1 MQQYH
6 HQYTSQCYFR
16 WDHPREYGENDA
28 RAPYPASSPGSSPRI
43 RGKCCRRCSQRT
55 LRADHP
61 REYGEN
67 AAQPPPG
74 SGRGG
79 SSPRIRGKSCSRWPG
94 SCSAGIIP
102 ANTGKI
108 TRWITPSIQ
117 SWDHPREYGENP
129 PRMTPMVTRPGSSPR
144 IRGKLLNT
152 LGYVLGGGIIPANT
166 GKMFPCA

>member
-1 MQQYH
+1 M
-6 HQYTSQCYFR
+6 SPPSIVSA
-16 WDHPREYGENDA
+16 DHPREYGENLDLMPMTSISSGPSPRIRGKSA
-28 RAPYPASSPGSSPRI
+28 GLWYRPYHWGTIPANTGKMPASSPLNAETRDHPREYGENLSKTDEVAGKQGSSPRI

-79 SSPRIRGKSCSRWPG
+79 SSPRIRGKSLGGLPHQSSR
-94 SCSAGIIP
+94 GIIP

-108 TRWITPSIQ
+108 HRLTLT
-117 SWDHPREYGENP
+117 
-129 PRMTPMVTRPGSSPR
+129 
-144 IRGKLLNT
+144 RGK
-152 LGYVLGGGIIPANT
+152 P
-166 GKMFPCA
+166 

>member
-108 TRWITPSIQ
+108 LWNTVTTLATT
-117 SWDHPREYGENP
+117 DHPREYGENHSVDYP
-129 PRMTPMVTRPGSSPR
+129 INPVVGSSPR
-144 IRGKLLNT
+144 IRGKST
-152 LGYVLGGGIIPANT
+152 V
-166 GKMFPCA
+166 